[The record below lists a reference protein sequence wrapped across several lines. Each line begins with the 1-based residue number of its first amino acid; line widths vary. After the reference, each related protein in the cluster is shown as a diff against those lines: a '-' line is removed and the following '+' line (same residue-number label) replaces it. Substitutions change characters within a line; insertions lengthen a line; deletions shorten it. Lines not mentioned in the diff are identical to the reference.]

1 MRPPESWVSA
11 RVTLAIAGLTTL
23 AWILAWAAGIEN
35 YAVVWAGFIPERI
48 HGLAIA
54 QPTAPLWLTPL
65 TATLVHAGLIHI
77 TFNMLILLFC
87 GRSVET
93 ILGRAGL
100 IILYV
105 AGAYAAALG
114 QYLINIERAVP
125 MVGASGAISAVLGAY
140 ATLFG
145 RNRVRIANHRLAVW
159 VNALWLAGAWIV
171 LQLLSGFT
179 FETIGAKLAIGAHIG
194 GFLAGL
200 VLARPLLLFR
210 YRRA

>member
-1 MRPPESWVSA
+1 MRPPEAWSSA

-23 AWILAWAAGIEN
+23 AWMLAWATGIED
-35 YAVVWAGFIPERI
+35 YAVVWGGFIPERV
-48 HGLAIA
+48 HGLAIGQA
-54 QPTAPLWLTPL
+54 TAPLWLTPL

-77 TFNMLILLFC
+77 LFNMLILLFC

-93 ILGRAGL
+93 ILGRTGL

-145 RNRVRIANHRLAVW
+145 RNRVRIANHRIAVW
-159 VNALWLAGAWIV
+159 VNALWLAAAWIV

-179 FETIGAKLAIGAHIG
+179 FETIGAKLAFGAHIG

-200 VLARPLLLFR
+200 ILARPLLLFR